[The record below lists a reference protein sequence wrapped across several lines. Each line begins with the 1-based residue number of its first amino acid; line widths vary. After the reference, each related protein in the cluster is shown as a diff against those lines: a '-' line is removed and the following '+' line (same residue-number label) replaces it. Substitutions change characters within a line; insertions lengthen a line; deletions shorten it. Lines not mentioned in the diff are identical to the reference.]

1 VSILI
6 SGVTSNCSS
15 GSVVCAGS
23 VSRSITVMGLQ
34 TAFGVYIWAR
44 VGKIFAG
51 VGSWWVLH
59 KLVSGDFFY
68 TPFNDNSDP
77 EKFSVC
83 GLQ

>member
-1 VSILI
+1 
-6 SGVTSNCSS
+6 
-15 GSVVCAGS
+15 
-23 VSRSITVMGLQ
+23 MGLQ